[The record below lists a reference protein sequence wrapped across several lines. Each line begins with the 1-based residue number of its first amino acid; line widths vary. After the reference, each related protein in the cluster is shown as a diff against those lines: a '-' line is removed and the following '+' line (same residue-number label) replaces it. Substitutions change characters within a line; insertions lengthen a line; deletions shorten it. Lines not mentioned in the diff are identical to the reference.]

1 MTITSKNI
9 YQYLLA
15 TDGVNQ
21 PLRPQPALDP
31 ANVKIDGRSTTDLLR
46 FIDELAAQVR
56 YYDRNNLPQGDWRP
70 FFELFRNSAGIIS
83 ESELLSMLAAKKD
96 LSPHL
101 ALLLAFLK
109 IYAYAKDDLNT
120 LTKKRLDYYYEE
132 VLRLKRS
139 APTPDEVHVLFEL
152 SKNAQPVL
160 LKPGVLLD
168 AGKTATGLP
177 LRYALQS
184 EQVISHAV
192 VGMIRSSYADFNPT
206 GKRIVFKANDATK
219 VLNNTLT
226 AWRPF
231 GSAQL
236 ALPPELRLMEPAS
249 FGWAVASPNL
259 LLAEGARTIR
269 MSIQLR
275 SFKGF
280 TSPKLVLTSMLNV
293 ALTGEKGWITDNL
306 TLKAE
311 LIPGVLVQ
319 DPELEN
325 PFTLELSADIPESL
339 PAITKY
345 NEAVHQGAYKTQWP
359 VMRVLLKPEIYM
371 MEVLSKLKVEQ
382 VGIEVEVKGM
392 KNLILQNDQSVQPSD
407 KPILPFGSMPMVL
420 NNLYI
425 GSQEAFS
432 KTVTSVGVTLEWQ
445 DPPESFTDQYANY
458 GNNHIEHSKFSTAM
472 DILSN
477 RNWNTRLVHNEALFN
492 PASTALPQQVGVN
505 RSSFAT
511 ETINRPF
518 KRDPQLQLSG
528 GFDNMVNQ
536 GFIRLVLTGPSRSA
550 LENQPV
556 EAPFEAFGHKTFPFA
571 YTQQVILLSKYNN
584 IGPKPELPKPPYTPV
599 LKSVQLNYTA
609 KDVFKPDDPNG
620 MDQYFMQDVFGP
632 GETAK
637 SDTALLIPPQ
647 PGNGALYIGLEKA
660 LAPQTVSFLFQVEE
674 GSVEGEDLLRT
685 TDLRWSYLAGNRWK
699 SIAPADVQEESTGGF
714 QKPGIVRV
722 NIGADATDD
731 HSLMPA
737 GMRWIRISVDDNPQG
752 AAAFSKI
759 DTQAA
764 RAKFVLPDGQAKG
777 YETHLS
783 APLAPETISKLVVKI
798 PSIKKVMQPFPSFGG
813 HNAEADHAFYRR
825 VSERLRHK
833 NRAAAGWDY
842 ERLVLEAYPEIYKVK
857 CLPHSDTDQSLR
869 PGDVRMVV
877 VPDWRKRPTGD
888 PLQPKVN
895 QNRLREI
902 SDFISA
908 NYVSPFVNVHV
919 SNPSYETLL
928 VDCKVSFHPAFD
940 PGYYTTVLNEEIK
953 KFLSP
958 WAYEEGRDIVFGG
971 KVHASE
977 ILAFIEGRVYVDH
990 VTDFELY
997 HRHQGESFL
1006 GGGIGDMEIG
1016 LDFIIGNTPE
1026 PTIGGTIG
1034 KTINVDFVV
1043 GVPVEVAA
1051 ATRPDTILVSNG
1063 THRIE
1068 ALLADSAVCIGTQQI
1083 GIGQMIIGLD
1093 FVPIS

>member
-21 PLRPQPALDP
+21 ALRPQPALDP
-31 ANVKIDGRSTTDLLR
+31 AKVKIEGRSTTDLLR
-46 FIDELAAQVR
+46 FVDELAAQIR

-70 FFELFRNSAGIIS
+70 FFEQFRNGAGIIS
-83 ESELLSMLAAKKD
+83 ENELLALLAVKKD

-109 IYAYAKDDLNT
+109 IYTYAKDDLNT

-132 VLRLKRS
+132 VLRLQRS

-160 LKPGVLLD
+160 VKPGVLLD

-177 LRYALQS
+177 LRYALES

-192 VGMIRSSYADFNPT
+192 VSMIKSSYTDVNPT
-206 GKRIVFKANDATK
+206 GKRIIFKADDAAK

-236 ALPPELRLMEPAS
+236 PLPPELRTMTPAS

-259 LLAEGARTIR
+259 LLTEGTRSIR

-311 LIPGVLVQ
+311 LIPGVPVQ
-319 DPELEN
+319 DPDVEN
-325 PFTLELSADIPESL
+325 PFTLELSIDIPESL
-339 PAITKY
+339 PAITVY
-345 NEAVHQGAYKTQWP
+345 NEAVHLGAYSTQWP
-359 VMRVLLKPEIYM
+359 VLRVLLKPELYM
-371 MEVLSKLKVEQ
+371 MEVLSQLKVEN

-407 KPILPFGSMPMVL
+407 KPVLPFGSAPMVL

-432 KTVTSVGVTLEWQ
+432 KTLTSVGVTLEWQ
-445 DPPESFTDQYANY
+445 DPPESFIDQYANY
-458 GNNHIEHSKFSTAM
+458 GNNKIAHSAFSTAM

-477 RNWNTRLVHNEALFN
+477 RNWNTRLVNNEALFN
-492 PASTALPQQVGVN
+492 PAGTALPQQVGVN
-505 RSSFAT
+505 KTSFT
-511 ETINRPF
+511 TQTVNTPF
-518 KRDPQLQLSG
+518 KRDPALQLSA
-528 GFDNMVNQ
+528 GFDNMINQ
-536 GFIRLVLTGPSRSA
+536 GFIRLVLTGPTRSG
-550 LENQPV
+550 LENMPV
-556 EAPFEAFGHKTFPFA
+556 EAPFEAFGHKTFPFV
-571 YTQQVILLSKYNN
+571 YTQQVILLSQYNN
-584 IGPKPELPKPPYTPV
+584 IGPRPELPKPPYTPV
-599 LKSVQLNYTA
+599 LRSIRLNYTA

-620 MDQYFMQDVFGP
+620 IDQYFMQDVFGP

-647 PGNGALYIGLEKA
+647 PGKGALYIGLEKA
-660 LAPQTVSFLFQVEE
+660 AVPQTVSFLFQIEE
-674 GSVEGEDLLRT
+674 GSVEGEALLRSG
-685 TDLRWSYLAGNRWK
+685 DLHWSYLAGNRWR
-699 SIAPADVQEESTGGF
+699 SIAAADVQEESTGGF

-722 NIGADATDD
+722 NIGADATET

-737 GMRWIRISVDDNPQG
+737 GMRWIRVSVDDNPQG

-759 DTQAA
+759 NTQAA
-764 RAKFVLPDGQAKG
+764 RAKLVLPDGQARG
-777 YETHLS
+777 YEAHLS
-783 APLAPETISKLVVKI
+783 APLPPETISKLVVKI
-798 PSIKKVMQPFPSFGG
+798 PSIKKVIQPFPSFGG
-813 HNAEADHAFYRR
+813 HNAEADDAFYRR

-833 NRAAAGWDY
+833 NRAVSGWDY
-842 ERLVLEAYPEIYKVK
+842 ERLVLEAYPEIYKIK

-902 SDFISA
+902 SDFITA

-928 VDCKVSFHPAFD
+928 VDCKVSFHPEFD
-940 PGYYTTVLNEEIK
+940 PGYYSTVLNEEIK

-997 HRHQGESFL
+997 HRHHGESFL

-1026 PTIGGTIG
+1026 ATIGGSIG
-1034 KTINVDFVV
+1034 KTISIDFVV
-1043 GVPVEVAA
+1043 GIPVEIAA
-1051 ATRPDTILVSNG
+1051 ATRPDTILVSNS

-1068 ALLADSAVCIGTQQI
+1068 ALQADSKVCTGTQQI